1 MPPVNPDRSE
11 PRPLFLQL
19 WWNAADWIRSAG
31 NGAGMIAS
39 RYGAPREPS
48 RDQPNQMLMRDPPK
62 PVLQTPASAAD
73 AKAPERQGTVLI
85 VICLMMFGVFIF
97 DIFTPPDDVSICFI
111 YAVLVSTSIFSYS
124 RAAYLCAALSTIL
137 SGIGA
142 FIQPP
147 SEALSLG
154 FFANRTI
161 AVATQWLVAF
171 LVITRKHA
179 EAMMRA
185 EYEAERAK
193 VETSRRFM
201 DVLTHEI
208 GTSLTN
214 IDGHAFRI
222 KKLVA
227 SDDGGDLGARSDKIR
242 SAVRHIEQVV
252 RQVQTATEVDK
263 IQVEPGEVNLRN
275 LVTDIVLESGSDSR
289 IQVDTSALPSV
300 VWGSAEMLQ
309 QAVANL
315 ISNALKYSPPDSIVT
330 VVGDAD
336 RSQARITVSDRGRG
350 IPEEEVEKLFE
361 PYYRA
366 SNSRGIHG
374 TGIGLYVVDRYVRS
388 HGGSIE
394 VKSQLGAGTTVTMRI
409 PIGQS

>member
-1 MPPVNPDRSE
+1 M
-11 PRPLFLQL
+11 LT
-19 WWNAADWIRSAG
+19 
-31 NGAGMIAS
+31 
-39 RYGAPREPS
+39 
-48 RDQPNQMLMRDPPK
+48 RDTQK

-111 YAVLVSTSIFSYS
+111 YAVLVSTSIFSYR

-142 FIQPP
+142 FIQTP
-147 SEALSLG
+147 SEALSLV

-171 LVITRKHA
+171 LVTTRKHA

-227 SDDGGDLGARSDKIR
+227 PDDGGDLGVRSDKIR

-252 RQVQTATEVDK
+252 RQVQTASEVDQGT
-263 IQVEPGEVNLRN
+263 IQVEPGEVNLRS

-289 IQVDTSALPSV
+289 IQVDTSALPTV

-315 ISNALKYSPPDSIVT
+315 ISNALKYSPPDSMVS

-336 RSQARITVSDRGRG
+336 GAQARITVSDQGRG
-350 IPEEEVEKLFE
+350 IPEEEMEKLFE

-366 SNSRGIHG
+366 SNSRGIYG